1 MGLLSGFTIAFT
13 IRSVDRSLSSRL
25 IAIRSFDPTLQMY
38 FSNRFLI
45 ICSKAI
51 NGIDGAR
58 DGEQNPAAD
67 YSEVVEMRAH
77 TFDKL

>member
-1 MGLLSGFTIAFT
+1 MSGVKRFTAHGDLYGISIAFT
-13 IRSVDRSLSSRL
+13 IRSVDRSLSIRL
-25 IAIRSFDPTLQMY
+25 ITRLM
-38 FSNRFLI
+38 

-58 DGEQNPAAD
+58 DGEQNSGAG

-77 TFDKL
+77 SFDKL